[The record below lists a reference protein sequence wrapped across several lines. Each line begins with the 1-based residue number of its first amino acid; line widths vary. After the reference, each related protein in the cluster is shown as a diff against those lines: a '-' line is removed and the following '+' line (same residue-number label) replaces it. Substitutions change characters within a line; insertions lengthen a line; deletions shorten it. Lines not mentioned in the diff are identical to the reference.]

1 MMRVSVPIRSATL
14 LLVAAVSI
22 SCYGQAGS
30 LNLDQVISRMEQ
42 ARAAERDQNPPYTV
56 TREYQ
61 LAPAGA
67 PKPSSQVLAQVSYTP
82 PSEKEYVI
90 VKSEGSERGE
100 GIVRKVLDHEAS
112 MTGHSKPYD
121 ISAENYDF
129 ALLGHETQAG
139 RDCYILQ
146 LSPKRQIVGLI
157 VGKAWIDATT
167 FRVRRVD
174 GLMAKSPSFWIKQV
188 HVTINY
194 GAVNGVWLETSTQAV
209 ADVRLAGTHVLTS
222 KELDVQTGSLSARAT
237 KPQLKR
243 QRRPNMADAATWVAR

>member
-1 MMRVSVPIRSATL
+1 
-14 LLVAAVSI
+14 
-22 SCYGQAGS
+22 
-30 LNLDQVISRMEQ
+30 MEQ
-42 ARAAERDQNPPYTV
+42 AKAAERDQNPPYTV

-90 VKSEGSERGE
+90 VKAEGSERGE

-112 MTGHSKPYD
+112 MAGHTQPYD
-121 ISAENYDF
+121 ISPANYDLT
-129 ALLGHETQAG
+129 LLGHETQAG
-139 RDCYILQ
+139 RDCYVLQ
-146 LSPKRQIVGLI
+146 LSPKRQVIGLV

-174 GLMAKSPSFWIKQV
+174 GLMAKSPSFWIKQI

-194 GAVNGVWLETSTQAV
+194 GDVNGVWLETSSQAV
-209 ADVRLAGTHVLTS
+209 ADVRLAGTHVFTS
-222 KELDVQTGSLSARAT
+222 RELDVQAGSVSARAA

-243 QRRPNMADAATWVAR
+243 QRRLPNIADTATWVAR